1 MILTKNIKP
10 GNKTTIYL
18 GLINKRQRF
27 YFHNV
32 PASSRKLND
41 PHDWAKSLQLAFLG
55 HRKP

>member
-10 GNKTTIYL
+10 GNKKTIYL

-41 PHDWAKSLQLAFLG
+41 PHDWAKYPQLAFF
-55 HRKP
+55 RT